1 MYLVE
6 NINNFNINN
15 VYFSSSLENT
25 VIDEGTFSKLIYSTS
40 DVVINGI
47 YLLCSFSNTTVEKIA
62 YNKFKISW
70 NKDKNAA
77 LIEAMKM
84 IEHKIMVKYGKKNYS
99 NHLISLH
106 MEIKL
111 SKFYRKYKSLI
122 NITIISFFFSLITM
136 LLTNSNN
143 LYLLYF
149 SIPTTVISLIGIYF
163 IIYNYKDEVNNVKS
177 IKERERKQKIKDKE
191 IEIFKYS

>member
-1 MYLVE
+1 
-6 NINNFNINN
+6 
-15 VYFSSSLENT
+15 
-25 VIDEGTFSKLIYSTS
+25 
-40 DVVINGI
+40 
-47 YLLCSFSNTTVEKIA
+47 
-62 YNKFKISW
+62 
-70 NKDKNAA
+70 
-77 LIEAMKM
+77 
-84 IEHKIMVKYGKKNYS
+84 
-99 NHLISLH
+99 

-111 SKFYRKYKSLI
+111 SKFYREYKSLI

-191 IEIFKYS
+191 IEIFKNLSLDNKKQYLNKNPNSLIYSVVKKYLKINEKKDKLRKIIEIEKELSKKFNDQFYSEINLLNFSEKLNLTNDSC

>member
-47 YLLCSFSNTTVEKIA
+47 YLLCSFSNTIVEKIA

-70 NKDKNAA
+70 NKDKNAP

-84 IEHKIMVKYGKKNYS
+84 IEHKIMVKYGKKKYS
-99 NHLISLH
+99 NQ
-106 MEIKL
+106 L
-111 SKFYRKYKSLI
+111 SNFLDYNNFRI
-122 NITIISFFFSLITM
+122 FSEEKTL
-136 LLTNSNN
+136 NSNSDFI
-143 LYLLYF
+143 LR
-149 SIPTTVISLIGIYF
+149 ISGIWENEKDGCG
-163 IIYNYKDEVNNVKS
+163 ITYKFLEVNT
-177 IKERERKQKIKDKE
+177 I
-191 IEIFKYS
+191 

>member
-40 DVVINGI
+40 DVIINGI
-47 YLLCSFSNTTVEKIA
+47 YLLCSFSNTNVEKIA

-84 IEHKIMVKYGKKNYS
+84 IENKIMVKYGKKNYS
-99 NHLISLH
+99 NQ
-106 MEIKL
+106 L
-111 SKFYRKYKSLI
+111 SNFLDYNNFRI
-122 NITIISFFFSLITM
+122 FSEEKTL
-136 LLTNSNN
+136 NSNSDFI
-143 LYLLYF
+143 LR
-149 SIPTTVISLIGIYF
+149 ISGIWENEKEGCG
-163 IIYNYKDEVNNVKS
+163 ITYKFLEVNN
-177 IKERERKQKIKDKE
+177 I
-191 IEIFKYS
+191 